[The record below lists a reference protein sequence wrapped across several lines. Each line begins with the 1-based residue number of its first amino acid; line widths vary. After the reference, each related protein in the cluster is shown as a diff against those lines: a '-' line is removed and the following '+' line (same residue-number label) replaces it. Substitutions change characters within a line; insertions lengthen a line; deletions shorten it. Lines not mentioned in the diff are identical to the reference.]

1 MSAAGSDLGGFRPT
15 MDRNLALELARV
27 TEAAALMSARWMG
40 RADKEA
46 ADQAAVDAM
55 RLVLGSIA
63 MDGIVVIGEGAK
75 DEAPMLYVGEQVG
88 CANEPKVDIAV
99 DPVDGTRLLSLGMPN
114 AISVVAIA
122 DRDTMFASPDIAYM
136 EKIAVG
142 PGAAG
147 VIDLDLSPTEN
158 LQRIAE
164 AKGVELGDLTIVVLD
179 RPRHQDL
186 IAAIRRAGA
195 RIKMITDGDVAGA
208 VMAATPET
216 GIDALFGIGGAPEA
230 VVAACAIKC
239 IGGDIQCRLWPRND
253 QERQIAEEKAI
264 DVTRKLSCD
273 DLVSGDNVFFAA
285 TGITDGELLKGV
297 HYFSNGA
304 TTQSL
309 VMRSKSGTV
318 RRIDS
323 THQLRK
329 LRQYAA
335 FPFD

>member
-1 MSAAGSDLGGFRPT
+1 MSAESRAI
-15 MDRNLALELARV
+15 DRNLALELARV

-40 RADKEA
+40 RANKEA

-75 DEAPMLYVGEQVG
+75 DEAPMLFVGEHVG
-88 CANEPKVDIAV
+88 SASEPKVDIAV
-99 DPVDGTRLLSLGMPN
+99 DPIDGTRLLSLGMPN
-114 AISVVAIA
+114 AISVVAVA
-122 DRDTMFASPDIAYM
+122 DRGTMFSSPDIAYM

-142 PGAAG
+142 PGATGA
-147 VIDLDLSPTEN
+147 IDLDVSPAEN
-158 LQRIAE
+158 VHRIAK
-164 AKGVELGDLTIVVLD
+164 AKGVENADLTIVILD
-179 RPRHQDL
+179 RPRHQEL
-186 IAAIRRAGA
+186 IAEIRSTGA

-208 VMAATPET
+208 VMAAMPGT

-253 QERQIAEEKAI
+253 EERQIASEQSI
-264 DVTRKLSCD
+264 DLTRKLACD

-285 TGITDGELLKGV
+285 TGITDGELLRGV
-297 HYFSNGA
+297 HYFSEGA
-304 TTQSL
+304 TTESL

-318 RRIDS
+318 RRIAS
-323 THQLRK
+323 THQLHK